1 MTTPISY
8 KKREAK
14 NIHKS
19 RRMCHTLNNWFFTR
33 PTHLKSNGKPVVY
46 NNSNQEIVSRL
57 VGFFSGNQF
66 VWCREIHN
74 IHKYMFP
81 TAIKP
86 SSVNVLALE
95 GGAFRVMF
103 VFNNMTQI
111 DLNKFVTSYCYEILG
126 FKKQGDSN
134 HKFMVDVYPPTPDS
148 KPVKPRI
155 IDGRVDGE
163 CINKIIDD
171 RYASIAITTATGR
184 VEPIQPKEEK
194 SKIDSVQMA
203 LVNLELEI
211 KKITS
216 PLDAEIAQIERD
228 IIDLNKRLQLA
239 KVKRSDMLLAT
250 KQLIKKHTGGL

>member
-19 RRMCHTLNNWFFTR
+19 RRMCHTLINWFFTR

-46 NNSNQEIVSRL
+46 NNSNQEIVRRL
-57 VGFFSGNQF
+57 VGFFSGNHF
-66 VWCREIHN
+66 IWCREIHN
-74 IHKYMFP
+74 INKYMFP

-103 VFNNMTQI
+103 TFNNITPT
-111 DLNKFVTSYCYEILG
+111 DLTKFVTSDCYEILG

-171 RYASIAITTATGR
+171 RYASIAGGG
-184 VEPIQPKEEK
+184 VEPIQPKPKEEK

-228 IIDLNKRLQLA
+228 IIDLNKKLQQA
-239 KVKRSDMLLAT
+239 KAKRSDMMLAT
-250 KQLIKKHTGGL
+250 RQLIKKHTGGL